1 MEYLPLFLSFHLF
14 CHGLTTCICCTSV
27 LFQKRGRPS
36 LSVVPVSSWYLHGIP
51 ALGAGRR
58 GAVQQWL
65 SQYLQIPTGGSCSD
79 MSLGQQILWN
89 SAMVAVV
96 LSLLHLV
103 WHISPVNP
111 SCLLFISPVLTLAVI
126 KWHLDA
132 LRCLEVFQESCYS
145 YFFSVASLLLCK

>member
-1 MEYLPLFLSFHLF
+1 MCCGIFTAISFFPSILPWSYNMYLLHICSFPKAWMSF
-14 CHGLTTCICCTSV
+14 SQRCTCELMV
-27 LFQKRGRPS
+27 FA
-36 LSVVPVSSWYLHGIP
+36 V
-51 ALGAGRR
+51 LGAGRR

-65 SQYLQIPTGGSCSD
+65 SQYLQILTGGSCSD
-79 MSLGQQILWN
+79 MSVGQQILWN